1 MRTRIPSALTLTLA
15 LLCGGL
21 LSAQAQAAKRL
32 LVVTV
37 TAGFRH
43 TEGINACE
51 RVLPKLAKEA
61 DLVVD
66 WVQQPPN
73 APTAPKKP
81 QNATAAQEEKYQDD
95 LRKFRAAEADYRA
108 RLQKEMEKLS
118 PENLKKYDG
127 VIFSNTTGDLPL
139 PDREGFLEWVK
150 SGKGFIGI
158 HAATDTYAGFPAY
171 LDMIGAQ
178 FLTHKEQVSV
188 DCINQDPKHA
198 ACRMLGP
205 TFTVFDEIY
214 LVKNFDRTKVHG
226 LLTLDKHPNDKT
238 PGDYPIAWCK
248 AYGQGKVF
256 YTSLGHRE
264 DVWDDNPGL
273 PGRKNPP
280 AVAQAYQKHLI
291 SGIRWALG
299 LEAGESA
306 PQVQAK

>member
-1 MRTRIPSALTLTLA
+1 MRTRIPSFLALTLA
-15 LLCGGL
+15 FVCGGW
-21 LSAQAQAAKRL
+21 LSAQAQAPKRL

-51 RVLPKLAKEA
+51 RVLPKLAQEA
-61 DLVVD
+61 GFLVD

-73 APTAPKKP
+73 PPMAPKKP
-81 QNATAAQEEKYQDD
+81 QNATPADEEKFQGEMQ
-95 LRKFRAAEADYRA
+95 KFQAAEADYRV
-108 RLQKEMEKLS
+108 RLQKQMEKLS
-118 PENLKKYDG
+118 PANLKKYDA

-139 PDREGFLEWVK
+139 PDREGFLEWIK

-171 LDMIGAQ
+171 IDMIGAQ

-198 ACRMLGP
+198 ACKMLGP

-214 LVKNFDRTKVHG
+214 LVKNFDRKKVHG
-226 LLTLDKHPNDKT
+226 LLTLDRHPNDKT

-248 AYGQGKVF
+248 AYGSGRVF

-264 DVWDDNPGL
+264 DVWDRNPAL
-273 PGRKNPP
+273 PGRKNTPE
-280 AVAQAYQKHLI
+280 VAQAYQRHLI
-291 SGIRWALG
+291 SGIKWALG
-299 LEAGESA
+299 LEPGESA
-306 PQVQAK
+306 PQVQAR

>member
-1 MRTRIPSALTLTLA
+1 MRTRILLTLA
-15 LLCGGL
+15 LVTAFACSSLM
-21 LSAQAQAAKRL
+21 SAPAQAPKRL

-61 DLVVD
+61 GLLLD
-66 WVQQPPN
+66 WVRQPS
-73 APTAPKKP
+73 
-81 QNATAAQEEKYQDD
+81 
-95 LRKFRAAEADYRA
+95 
-108 RLQKEMEKLS
+108 EMEKLS

-139 PDREGFLEWVK
+139 PDREGFLAWIK

-158 HAATDTYAGFPAY
+158 HAATDTYAGFPPY

-198 ACRMLGP
+198 ACKMLGP

-248 AYGQGKVF
+248 AYGSGKVF

-273 PGRKNPP
+273 QGRKNAPE
-280 AVAQAYQKHLI
+280 VAQAYQKHLI
-291 SGIRWALG
+291 SGIRWTLG